1 MSTDTL
7 AHVFDPMFT
16 TKRMGTGTGLGLA
29 ICDQIIRQHGGT
41 IDVESEPG
49 QGTTFTLVL
58 PIDCREKVEAA
69 GVVVGS
75 GLEKAAQ
82 S

>member
-1 MSTDTL
+1 MSPDTL

-29 ICDQIIRQHGGT
+29 ICDQIVRQHGGT
-41 IDVESEPG
+41 IQVESALG

-58 PIDCREKVEAA
+58 PVDCREKAEAVGVAA
-69 GVVVGS
+69 GAGVENSKG
-75 GLEKAAQ
+75 
-82 S
+82 